1 MRVKAKSVNQNAEM
15 TLPSKPSLIPIFKII
30 ICGGLALETLYATNI
45 APMTQNF
52 VQILIFYQ
60 DLDIVI

>member
-15 TLPSKPSLIPIFKII
+15 TLPSKPSLNPIL
-30 ICGGLALETLYATNI
+30 CGGLETLYATNI
-45 APMTQNF
+45 ALMTQNF